1 MTGTGLA
8 TGRMQSAAIA
18 VTPYTAIS
26 DSGCDARIVA
36 ARGALGQRLVILGHH
51 YQRDETGLARMLEV
65 SS

>member
-1 MTGTGLA
+1 
-8 TGRMQSAAIA
+8 MQSAAIA

-26 DSGCDARIVA
+26 DSECDARIVA